1 MKFISAKD
9 QKPSVSDAD
18 WLGYVLCRV
27 RHGRDW
33 MFDSLR
39 IDDPAL
45 LKWDWQWLQGA
56 NESETDESTPKTR

>member
-45 LKWDWQWLQGA
+45 VDKGWQWLQGA
-56 NESETDESTPKTR
+56 NESETDEPTPKAR

>member
-9 QKPSVSDAD
+9 QKPSERDAD

-27 RHGRDW
+27 RHGRNW
-33 MFDSLR
+33 MFHSLR

-45 LKWDWQWLQGA
+45 LGDWQWLQGA
-56 NESETDESTPKTR
+56 NESETDDTTAAR